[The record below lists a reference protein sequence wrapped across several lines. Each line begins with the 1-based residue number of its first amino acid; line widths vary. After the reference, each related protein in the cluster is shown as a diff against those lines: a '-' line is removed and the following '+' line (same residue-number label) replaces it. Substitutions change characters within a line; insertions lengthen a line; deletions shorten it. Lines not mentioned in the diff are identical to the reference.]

1 MDPAEHAGA
10 GLFHR
15 AAVGLVFL
23 EASGRIH
30 AANARLAEWLG
41 CAADDLHGVWLSD
54 CVPQG
59 QHKALMDALARAG
72 SAEVTLELSLRAPN
86 VEEATAVACTLAL
99 APDPDGRLATVQRRA
114 AGDST
119 TRRWSILPPSTSCS
133 CGCAAAV
140 TSAPPCPS
148 SATG

>member
-15 AAVGLVFL
+15 AAVGLVLL

-41 CAADDLHGVWLSD
+41 CAVEDLQGVRLAD

-59 QHKALMDALARAG
+59 QNKALIDALARSG

-86 VEEATAVACTLAL
+86 VDEGTAVACTLVL
-99 APDPDGRLATVQRRA
+99 APDPDGRLATVQRRSP
-114 AGDST
+114 GDS
-119 TRRWSILPPSTSCS
+119 
-133 CGCAAAV
+133 AAQVYEQTFTAN
-140 TSAPPCPS
+140 A
-148 SATG
+148 A